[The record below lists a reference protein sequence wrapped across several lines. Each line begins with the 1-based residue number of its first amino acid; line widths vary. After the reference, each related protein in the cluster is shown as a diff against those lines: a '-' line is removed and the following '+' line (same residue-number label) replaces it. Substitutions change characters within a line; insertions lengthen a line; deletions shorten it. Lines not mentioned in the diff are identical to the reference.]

1 MAERSC
7 QTQTQG
13 HSQGSYA
20 KRLSH
25 SCWFRAAGCEVLLIG
40 DVLQPFDVLA
50 VEGLLDLQ
58 RGNVATLAVARRSD

>member
-1 MAERSC
+1 
-7 QTQTQG
+7 
-13 HSQGSYA
+13 
-20 KRLSH
+20 
-25 SCWFRAAGCEVLLIG
+25 LLIG